1 MEELSA
7 SQVASADDG
16 RHAERDSRGA
26 ATSDDAVIHT
36 SCNLQTARNAVTMKQ
51 RVGFPRSKGQKQA
64 TRTFKFGGK
73 ALLIRQEVDE
83 AELSMKREGME
94 EYAGVGMVVW
104 NSGRCLAEFLIA
116 EYSAEQ
122 GGMGGLSCLELGAG
136 TGVPGIATAMH
147 GASSVVL
154 TDVEHIVPLLQENC
168 DLNASSIAR
177 ECTLEVM
184 LSLVYRWRG
193 YYYHRWSLLALLLY
207 IVMTLSV
214 SCLLPIQ
221 VCSYRWGEST
231 EGDQL
236 SLPPESPLRRPSFDL
251 ILAAD
256 VLYRRECHTALAQ
269 SIVRYSSPDSITFL
283 LYQDRGLG
291 EQDFIQRLAPEHGL
305 QCERVAHQHLPKY
318 HASFTGKLFLYKI
331 RSINPK
337 KKDA

>member
-1 MEELSA
+1 MVNSARADAERAQRTLQEALKEVIDARYKGEEAVLLQEMKQAETAAAVEEAERKAFDLERKQKSVVAEMKQLRETLAMEELSA

-122 GGMGGLSCLELGAG
+122 GGMGGLS
-136 TGVPGIATAMH
+136 
-147 GASSVVL
+147 
-154 TDVEHIVPLLQENC
+154 
-168 DLNASSIAR
+168 
-177 ECTLEVM
+177 
-184 LSLVYRWRG
+184 
-193 YYYHRWSLLALLLY
+193 
-207 IVMTLSV
+207 
-214 SCLLPIQ
+214 
-221 VCSYRWGEST
+221 
-231 EGDQL
+231 
-236 SLPPESPLRRPSFDL
+236 
-251 ILAAD
+251 
-256 VLYRRECHTALAQ
+256 
-269 SIVRYSSPDSITFL
+269 
-283 LYQDRGLG
+283 
-291 EQDFIQRLAPEHGL
+291 
-305 QCERVAHQHLPKY
+305 
-318 HASFTGKLFLYKI
+318 
-331 RSINPK
+331 
-337 KKDA
+337 